1 MKRSDLAKAT
11 MLEDKLEKLEKQME
25 GLSKTKEVDVYISGN
40 YGKVNF
46 PKEIV
51 SVIVNL
57 AKIQLQN
64 DFDETSAELE
74 AI

>member
-1 MKRSDLAKAT
+1 
-11 MLEDKLEKLEKQME
+11 ME